1 MEQDNE
7 NDVLNE
13 TIFLPDFCGIRMV
26 LTVVVVAELLAFVIL
41 LMTSI
46 DRPMSWDRLG
56 VLSLFIQWIAL
67 SSIAI
72 LCVSR
77 KWLIRLNDTLAGY
90 ISYFIVL
97 MVTLVVSELAYWS
110 MTSMGIFDNLRSH
123 VDFILRNLGISAIL
137 SAITLRFIYLQYQQ
151 KMHMQA
157 HANARIQALQA
168 RIRPHFL
175 FNSMNTIA
183 ALIRSQPENA
193 EAAVED
199 LSDLFR
205 ASLSNAQQLVSVADE
220 MELVRRYIH
229 IEQLRLGERLSISW
243 SLDDIPD
250 AALLPVLTLQPLLE
264 NAIYHGIEHL
274 PEGGE
279 IKVFG
284 QRKGGWLNIVII
296 NPCLPPDSARRS
308 QGNKMAVRNID
319 ERLQIAFGKPAG
331 LTVLRETDQC
341 RVEVVFPYQ
350 EKK

>member
-1 MEQDNE
+1 MEQDNQSE
-7 NDVLNE
+7 ELNE
-13 TIFLPDFCGIRMV
+13 TIFLPDFCGLRMV
-26 LTVVVVAELLAFVIL
+26 LTVVVVAELLAFVII

-46 DRPMSWDRLG
+46 DKPMSWDRLG

-97 MVTLVVSELAYWS
+97 IVTLVISELAYQS
-110 MTSMGIFDNLRSH
+110 MYYLGLLDNLRSH
-123 VDFILRNLGISAIL
+123 AHFILHNLGISAIL

-205 ASLSNAQQLVSVADE
+205 ASLNNAQQMVSVAEE
-220 MELVRRYIH
+220 MELVQRYIH
-229 IEQLRLGERLSISW
+229 IEQLRLGERLTIDW
-243 SLDDIPD
+243 QLDDIPD
-250 AALLPVLTLQPLLE
+250 NAMLPVLTLQPLLE
-264 NAIYHGIEHL
+264 NAIYHGIEQL

-279 IKVFG
+279 IQVYG
-284 QRKGGWLNIVII
+284 QCQGDWLNISII
-296 NPCLPPDSARRS
+296 NPCMPPDQAGRTD
-308 QGNKMAVRNID
+308 GNKMAVKNID
-319 ERLQIAFGKPAG
+319 ERLRIAFGAPAG
-331 LTVLRETDQC
+331 LKVTRETMQC

-350 EKK
+350 ENT